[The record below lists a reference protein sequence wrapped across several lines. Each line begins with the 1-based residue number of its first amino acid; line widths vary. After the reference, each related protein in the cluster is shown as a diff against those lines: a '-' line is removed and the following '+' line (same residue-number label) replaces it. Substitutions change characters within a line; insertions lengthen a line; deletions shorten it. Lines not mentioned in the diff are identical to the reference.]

1 MEPTLTP
8 ELRALAKQSFQH
20 QAAGRFAEAAQGYAA
35 VLSRV
40 PAHWSTCYNLGLVY
54 QHLGRMQDAA
64 DMYTRA
70 VRLNPQLAVAYN
82 NLGNVQKA
90 LKKADAAI
98 EAYRRAITIDPQ
110 LSDASYNL
118 ASMLQARGEYT
129 PAIAL
134 FRNAVAADG
143 SHVLAWDA
151 LYRGLLGLK
160 RHEEAIE
167 AVLAW
172 DAAMPTCPELVTAG
186 LALCRPIG
194 DRDFEARYL
203 ALALDWPFADFTPE
217 QFAPILGMIQYFDVS
232 REQLLACYRRYD
244 AAVAAGNP
252 MLIPMLPRRSA
263 DQRLRIGYVSADFRR
278 HVMGRWM
285 LEVISRHDLSRVSV
299 YLISTCPPREHD
311 AVTAEFR
318 TYADGFA
325 DVSEMD
331 DFAAAKS
338 IAEVDLD
345 ILVDLAGHTM
355 AARPGIYAHRPARTI
370 ITHLGYHGCLGVS
383 AVDYKL
389 TDRVSDPTDAAQFQ
403 VERPFVLDTCVFPF
417 VRVTPADADPALA
430 DNPDLQGKFVFAA
443 FTNVLKLSSRCLAVW
458 RRVLDA
464 LPEALLLFSPPSP
477 TQHAGIL
484 RTLAAAGID
493 KSRLAFLPMQGSDAQ
508 LRARYRHVHAVLDT
522 FPYAGGDTTL
532 AALDMGVPVVTLM
545 GERHSERVGASILT
559 HLDVTET
566 IARNADEFVAI
577 AVRLARDPP
586 FMAQTRQRLAAAV
599 AATDVQTYTLALER
613 AYEKMVATKPTAMS
627 MTLSARQFFQ
637 SLRDAMQRHRSAT
650 DNDTRN
656 AVAEIYATLR
666 IEQPDYS
673 PLLRAQGE
681 LAQTSGNVAL
691 AAECASALL
700 QQFPDD
706 VDARLSSAGFLIDDG
721 AAADALN
728 VLPPVAEEGADHV
741 RDVRVLMLYARAHAK
756 LGRWDTALSYSTPA
770 VALAPAD
777 VQTLFWHGMVLSHTG
792 DAASALTFLN
802 RALILAP
809 DNVEAAYNAGVI
821 LAELGNTR
829 DAETVFRRALA
840 SKSAREPAT
849 VRFSAYLRLLQ
860 LLSMQGRLDE
870 WMREGQQFASAYPD
884 AEIPRLIES
893 RIARYRGNLA
903 REAEILLPLAE
914 AATDLK
920 DDVTAMAVI
929 GELLATLSYHDVPA
943 HLLQRLRVRFRDAAR
958 VLHPPFES
966 HFIAPPDT
974 NLRIAYLVDFSLP
987 FVADFIAMLV
997 AHHDQTRVA
1006 AKVYAIS
1013 PVGPTLHA
1021 HLSAHGTPLVSI
1033 ATFDEQRAAQTIHA
1047 DRLDVLVDVAA
1058 FGSYAKPGLLSHR
1071 VARVQLSLSGF
1082 MHPAGIG
1089 ELDYRLSD
1097 NVTEIDA
1104 GAEPVSPLPI
1114 VLDGCALP
1122 LLPAT
1127 LVPLQL
1133 TRAQLGIDENATV
1146 FAILA
1151 SATRLSSRCL
1161 TTWKALADNVATA
1174 MFFVCPLQI
1183 SDREPIQ
1190 RLLVAAGIETS
1201 RIAMLPPMH
1210 SRPRDLSLAGI
1221 VDAILD
1227 TMPGSDY
1234 FSARAAI
1241 LDAIP
1246 LVTMPGR
1253 MPHERVALSLLSH
1266 LGDALTVAASG
1277 RDYIEI
1283 AAVIA
1288 QDVTACASRAD
1299 NLRALLQKSSLIDM
1313 RQYTRRFEDALFR
1326 AAAFAESGSAS

>member
-1 MEPTLTP
+1 MEPTLSP
-8 ELRALAKQSFQH
+8 ELRTLAKQSFQH

-35 VLSRV
+35 VLSKA
-40 PAHWSTCYNLGLVY
+40 PDDWATCYNLGLVY
-54 QHLGRMQDAA
+54 QHLARLPEAA

-70 VRLNPQLAVAYN
+70 VRLNPQLAEAYN

-90 LKKADAAI
+90 LNKDAAAI
-98 EAYRRAITIDPQ
+98 DAYQRAISLNPQ
-110 LSDASYNL
+110 LSDANYNL
-118 ASMLQARGEYT
+118 ATMLQARGEHT

-134 FRNAVAADG
+134 FRNAVAANNL
-143 SHVLAWDA
+143 HVAAWDA

-167 AVLAW
+167 VVLAW
-172 DAAMPTCPELVTAG
+172 DAAMPPCPELVTAG

-203 ALALDWPFADFTPE
+203 ALALDLPFADFTPE
-217 QFAPILGMIQYFDVS
+217 QFAPILGMIQYFDVTQ
-232 REQLLACYRRYD
+232 EQLLACYRRYD
-244 AAVAAGNP
+244 AAVARGKP
-252 MLIPMLPRRSA
+252 VLIPLLPRRSA

-285 LEVISRHDLSRVSV
+285 LEVISRHDRSRVSV

-311 AVTAEFR
+311 AVTAQFR
-318 TYADGFA
+318 NHADGFA
-325 DVSEMD
+325 DISEMD

-370 ITHLGYHGCLGVS
+370 ATHLGYHGCLGLS

-389 TDRVSDPTDAAQFQ
+389 TDRVSDPTDAAHFQ
-403 VERPFVLDTCVFPF
+403 IERLFALDTCVFPF
-417 VRVTPADADPALA
+417 VRITPADADPALA
-430 DNPDLQGKFVFAA
+430 NNPDLQNKFVFAA
-443 FTNVLKLSSRCLAVW
+443 FTNVLKLSSRCLAAW

-493 KSRLAFLPMQGSDAQ
+493 KSRLAFLPMQGEDAQ

-566 IARNADEFVAI
+566 IANDEDEFVAI

-599 AATDVQTYTLALER
+599 AATNVQTYTQALER
-613 AYEKMVATKPTAMS
+613 AYEKMVVAKPTAMS
-627 MTLSARQFFQ
+627 MALTARQFFQ
-637 SLRDAMQRHRSAT
+637 SLREAVQRHRGAT
-650 DNDTRN
+650 DHDTLN
-656 AVAEIYATLR
+656 AVAAIYATLR

-700 QQFPDD
+700 QQFPLDL
-706 VDARLSSAGFLIDDG
+706 DARLSSAGFLIDDG
-721 AAADALN
+721 AAAEALN
-728 VLPPVAEEGADHV
+728 VLPPLAEEGEN
-741 RDVRVLMLYARAHAK
+741 DVRVLKLYARAHAK
-756 LGRWDTALSYSTPA
+756 LSQWDTALSYSTAA

-777 VQTLFWHGMVLSHTG
+777 VQALFWHGMVLSHTG

-809 DNVEAAYNAGVI
+809 DHVEAAFNAGII
-821 LAELGNTR
+821 LFELGNSR
-829 DAETVFRRALA
+829 DAETVFRRVLA
-840 SKSAREPAT
+840 SKTAREPAT
-849 VRFSAYLRLLQ
+849 VRFSAHLRLLQ
-860 LLSMQGRLDE
+860 LLSLQGRVDE
-870 WMREGQQFASAYPD
+870 WMREGQQFASAYRD
-884 AEIPRLIES
+884 AEISRLIES
-893 RIARYRGNLA
+893 RIARRRGNLD

-929 GELLATLSYHDVPA
+929 GELLVTLNYHDVPP
-943 HLLQRLRVRFRDAAR
+943 HLLQRLNDRFRDAAR

-966 HFIAPPDT
+966 HFIAPA
-974 NLRIAYLVDFSLP
+974 NAHLRIAYLVDFSLP

-1006 AKVYAIS
+1006 AKVYAVS
-1013 PVGPTLHA
+1013 PVGPALHA
-1021 HLSAHGTPLVSI
+1021 HLSTHLTPLISI
-1033 ATFDEQRAAQTIHA
+1033 ATFDERRAAQSIHA
-1047 DRLDVLVDVAA
+1047 DQPDVLIDLAT
-1058 FGSYAKPGLLSHR
+1058 FGPYAKPGLLSYR
-1071 VARVQLSLSGF
+1071 PARVQLSLPGF
-1082 MHPAGIG
+1082 THPAGIG
-1089 ELDYRLSD
+1089 ELDYRMSD
-1097 NVTEIDA
+1097 SVAEIDA
-1104 GAEPVSPLPI
+1104 GAAPVSPLPI
-1114 VLDGCALP
+1114 LLEGCALP
-1122 LLPAT
+1122 LLPAA

-1146 FAILA
+1146 YAVLA

-1161 TTWKALADNVATA
+1161 TTWKALADKVATA
-1174 MFFVCPLQI
+1174 VFFVCPLQAA
-1183 SDREPIQ
+1183 DREPIQ
-1190 RLLVAAGIETS
+1190 TLLVAAGIDPS
-1201 RIAMLPPMH
+1201 RIAMLPTSHP
-1210 SRPRDLSLAGI
+1210 RPRDLSLAGT

-1246 LVTMPGR
+1246 LVTMSGR

-1266 LGDALTVAASG
+1266 LGNNATVAASG
-1277 RDYIEI
+1277 RDYVEI
-1283 AAVIA
+1283 ASVFAL
-1288 QDVTACASRAD
+1288 DVTARASRAD
-1299 NLRALLQKSSLIDM
+1299 NLRALLEKSSLTDM
-1313 RQYTRRFEDALFR
+1313 RQYVKHFENALFR
-1326 AAAFAESGSAS
+1326 AAAFADRGSAE